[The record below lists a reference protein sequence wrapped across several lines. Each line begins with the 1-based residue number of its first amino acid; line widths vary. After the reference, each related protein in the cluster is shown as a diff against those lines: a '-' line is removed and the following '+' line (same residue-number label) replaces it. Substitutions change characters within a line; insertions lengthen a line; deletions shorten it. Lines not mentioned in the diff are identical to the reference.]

1 MSSGNAPDAVNY
13 LKNNSFKF
21 TLNKIPNTTFYI
33 QQANIPSISV
43 DYQEIKSTYAQP
55 VHNTGG
61 RITYGELSL
70 SFIVD
75 EDLKNYLEI
84 FNWIRGEVPLT
95 DLPVDDLT
103 PYEDGS
109 LIILNNSYRPN
120 VKVTFDTL
128 FPISIDGI
136 NFDLTTT
143 DPDPILVTTLFKFN
157 GITIKT
163 IWT

>member
-1 MSSGNAPDAVNY
+1 MSGNAPDAVNY
-13 LKNNSFKF
+13 LKSNSFEF
-21 TLNKIPNTTFYI
+21 TLNKIPNTNFYI
-33 QQANIPSISV
+33 QQANIPDTTV
-43 DYQEIKSTYAQP
+43 DYPEIKSTYAEP
-55 VHNTGG
+55 VYNTGG

-84 FNWIRGEVPLT
+84 FNWIRGEVPK
-95 DLPVDDLT
+95 DNLPVDDLT

-120 VKVTFDTL
+120 IKVAFQKM
-128 FPISIDGI
+128 FPISIDSI

-143 DPDPILVTTLFKFN
+143 DPDPIIVSSQFKFN
-157 GITIKT
+157 SMDFSTV
-163 IWT
+163 